1 MSTSSSRHKQ
11 GLSALTLL
19 FSLGTLLCCALPLL
33 LVALGL
39 GSAVAVM
46 TSSAPWLVTLSQY
59 KEWTFAGSALV
70 LALAGW
76 ALYRPAR
83 SCPTDPVLASAC
95 ARADRWSRR
104 VWLGSVLIW
113 AGAGFVA
120 FLWLPL
126 RLALS

>member
-1 MSTSSSRHKQ
+1 MSLSNSHGKQ
-11 GLSALTLL
+11 GLSAVTLL

-33 LVALGL
+33 LVTLGM
-39 GSAVAVM
+39 GSVVAAM
-46 TSSAPWLVTLSQY
+46 TSTAPWLVTLSQY
-59 KEWTFAGSALV
+59 KGWMFAGSALT

-76 ALYRPAR
+76 ALYRAGR
-83 SCPTDPVLASAC
+83 SCPGDPVLAAAC

-113 AGAGFVA
+113 VGAAFVA

-126 RLALS
+126 RLAFS